1 MLRKN
6 RIPVWALAVVLGL
19 PSCEKHEEALPAPKV
34 EEILLTVTTRS
45 GTVSFENANETIT
58 LIEGESGK
66 ISLSF
71 NNDQRRIEFDSV
83 TPAFE
88 DSTVVTP
95 PDVIRKG
102 EKTFVNIYFT
112 KYSEGFVTYN
122 LRDVYTNA
130 LVKYTYLFD
139 TRKEDEPSEETHN
152 NEEGQEDEDEDEPE
166 EEEQEDTPPLHLTI
180 KNSKYLLK
188 ETSLTIDL
196 TCNQE
201 IDQLHERYS
210 FSVLIDNKEAEHKL
224 NAKNEKLVFKCSAL
238 PQETGKHDIKVIAT
252 PTNEKKRDV
261 TLEAMSVF
269 YIVQPEQHWFRD
281 NKMTSEMYYFHDIYN
296 TMENKSSWL
305 LTKLEGTDDAQPTVS
320 VEDLTDGKDL
330 KKNPNNV
337 FILQRPSRGEHSFL
351 IKYELEEFT
360 TSVIDVKKVKDEYVC
375 SVSIDGSS
383 IYATLTGPNG
393 NTADFTTDFTFHAV
407 ARAVIPYTNAAST
420 GDYYYEEENYEY
432 VNFQWVGTDFTQWNG
447 TGYGTFTLHKG
458 WINAALSWTKAKMS
472 GVSASTNGAS
482 RWVNRSGT
490 MVKEYYTPT
499 PYLQVAAYVKAEN
512 HDGNNLDYVY
522 WSFDFEKASSWL
534 KEKGIAFQGYL
545 L

>member
-1 MLRKN
+1 MLRQN

-34 EEILLTVTTRS
+34 KEILLTVTTRN
-45 GTVSFENANETIT
+45 GTVSFENTNETIT

-71 NNDQRRIEFDSV
+71 NNDQRRIDFDSV

-102 EKTFVNIYFT
+102 GKTFVNIYFT

-130 LVKYTYLFD
+130 LIKYTYLFD
-139 TRKEDEPSEETHN
+139 TRRKDEPSEETPDDK
-152 NEEGQEDEDEDEPE
+152 EGQEDESE
-166 EEEQEDTPPLHLTI
+166 EEEQEDTLSLHLTI

-188 ETSLTIDL
+188 ETPLNIDL

-210 FSVLIDNKEAEHKL
+210 FSVLIDNKETEHKL

-238 PQETGKHDIKVIAT
+238 PQEIGKHDIKIIAT
-252 PTNEKKRDV
+252 PTDEKKKDAA
-261 TLEAMSVF
+261 LEAESVF
-269 YIVQPEQHWFRD
+269 HIVQPEQHWFRD
-281 NKMTSEMYYFHDIYN
+281 DKMISEMYYFHDIYN
-296 TMENKSSWL
+296 TMEKKSSWL
-305 LTKLEGTDDAQPTVS
+305 LAKLEGIDNAEPTVT
-320 VEDLTDGKDL
+320 VVDLTDGKDL
-330 KKNPNNV
+330 KKNPSNV
-337 FILQRPSRGEHSFL
+337 FILERPSRGEHSFL
-351 IKYELEEFT
+351 IKYELEEFK

-383 IYATLTGPNG
+383 IYATLTSPNG
-393 NTADFTTDFTFHAV
+393 NTADFTTDFTFYAV
-407 ARAVIPYTNAAST
+407 ARAVIPYTNATST
-420 GDYYYEEENYEY
+420 GDYHYEEDNYEY
-432 VNFQWVGTDFTQWNG
+432 VNFQWVGTDYTQWNG

-472 GVSASTNGAS
+472 GISARTNGAS
-482 RWVNRSGT
+482 RWVKYGSR
-490 MVKEYYTPT
+490 MEKEYYTPV
-499 PYLQVAAYVKAEN
+499 PYLEVAAYVKGDMS
-512 HDGNNLDYVY
+512 DGSNLDYAI
-522 WSFDFEKASSWL
+522 WSFRFDEAIRWL
-534 KEKGIAFQGYL
+534 NENGVSFHGYL